1 MVGAAAA
8 GRIAPVV
15 AMAAGNEVP
24 LASAIKH
31 RLGVQ
36 GSTVTMK
43 TLDRY
48 IGSSFF
54 RSFGL
59 IISILLVLFSFLE
72 LLTQLDDIGK
82 GSYQIPDVIL
92 YILLTVPRRM
102 LDLMA
107 ISTLLGGIIALGMLA
122 DHRELLAMQAAG
134 VSARRICL
142 SVLASGS
149 ILMLATLMLAELV
162 VPPMDELARTRRS
175 LALSDTGVTVTK
187 QGFWARQG
195 NAYIH
200 VGKALSDGAAA
211 DIDIFETDAE
221 GRLLKFTHAR
231 EAKIQSDNQWL
242 LQGISLKTFTK
253 QGIVTRQIASRVL
266 DSFLSSEQVG
276 ILELPASSMSAA
288 DLHRYIRAMKE
299 SGQNADRY
307 SLALWRKLSLPLTT
321 GAMILLALPYI
332 FGASRRVTAAK
343 RIVMGSFVGIAL
355 YFADQLAVHLGLLLS
370 LHPVITAL
378 APVVLIAGLAG
389 WQLRRT
395 ILVTG

>member
-1 MVGAAAA
+1 
-8 GRIAPVV
+8 
-15 AMAAGNEVP
+15 
-24 LASAIKH
+24 
-31 RLGVQ
+31 
-36 GSTVTMK
+36 MK

-82 GSYQIPDVIL
+82 GSYQIPDAVL

-107 ISTLLGGIIALGMLA
+107 ISTLLGAIIALGMLA
-122 DHRELLAMQAAG
+122 DHRELLAMQAGG

-162 VPPMDELARTRRS
+162 VPPMDELARTRRA

-211 DIDIFETDAE
+211 DIDIFETDGK
-221 GRLLKFTHAR
+221 GRLIKFTHAQ

-242 LQGISLKTFTK
+242 LQGISSKTFTK
-253 QGIVTRQIASRVL
+253 QGIVTRQIASQVL
-266 DSFLSSEQVG
+266 DSFLSSRQVG

-288 DLHRYIRAMKE
+288 DLNRYIRAMKE

-321 GAMILLALPYI
+321 GAMMLLALPYI

-378 APVVLIAGLAG
+378 APVVLIAGIAG

>member
-1 MVGAAAA
+1 
-8 GRIAPVV
+8 
-15 AMAAGNEVP
+15 
-24 LASAIKH
+24 
-31 RLGVQ
+31 
-36 GSTVTMK
+36 MK

-122 DHRELLAMQAAG
+122 DHRELLAMQAGG

-221 GRLLKFTHAR
+221 GRLIEFTHAR
-231 EAKIQSDNQWL
+231 DARIQSDNQWL

-253 QGIVTRQIASRVL
+253 QGIVTRQIASQVL

-332 FGASRRVTAAK
+332 FGSSRRVTAAK

-370 LHPVITAL
+370 LSPVITAL

>member
-1 MVGAAAA
+1 V
-8 GRIAPVV
+8 
-15 AMAAGNEVP
+15 
-24 LASAIKH
+24 
-31 RLGVQ
+31 
-36 GSTVTMK
+36 
-43 TLDRY
+43 
-48 IGSSFF
+48 
-54 RSFGL
+54 
-59 IISILLVLFSFLE
+59 
-72 LLTQLDDIGK
+72 
-82 GSYQIPDVIL
+82 
-92 YILLTVPRRM
+92 
-102 LDLMA
+102 
-107 ISTLLGGIIALGMLA
+107 
-122 DHRELLAMQAAG
+122 LLALRPRFG
-134 VSARRICL
+134 VSMHGGGHPCRALRDGRCTLGSQAHVAPRHQGPDDPAGEYPPARPA
-142 SVLASGS
+142 VKA
-149 ILMLATLMLAELV
+149 A
-162 VPPMDELARTRRS
+162 ARTRRS

-200 VGKALSDGAAA
+200 VGKALTDGAAA

-221 GRLLKFTHAR
+221 GRLIKFTHAQ
-231 EAKIQSDNQWL
+231 EAKIQDDNQWL
-242 LQGISLKTFTK
+242 LRGITLKTFTK
-253 QGIVTRQIASRVL
+253 QGIATRLIASQVL

-307 SLALWRKLSLPLTT
+307 ALALWRKLSLPLTT

-332 FGASRRVTAAK
+332 FGSSRRVTAAK
-343 RIVMGSFVGIAL
+343 RIVIGSFVGIAL

-378 APVVLIAGLAG
+378 APVVLIAGIAG